1 MSSPPRVLTR
11 QPPPRGN
18 GAQSPT
24 HTRGRHKH
32 DDMLGQILR
41 EVAGEEAD
49 QRAREEEKKRQE
61 IEHELVKL
69 DEEELQK

>member
-1 MSSPPRVLTR
+1 
-11 QPPPRGN
+11 
-18 GAQSPT
+18 
-24 HTRGRHKH
+24 
-32 DDMLGQILR
+32 MLGQILR

-69 DEEELQK
+69 DEEELKK